1 MTSTMITTTASVVRL
16 DFVAG
21 CSDSNIF
28 PPSWGGSGRID
39 TIRLLRPSPAVRK
52 LMVETGLFRGEREAV
67 GAAEDQRR
75 KGRALGGLVHLARPF
90 MPARRTKD

>member
-1 MTSTMITTTASVVRL
+1 VVRL

-67 GAAEDQRR
+67 GAAEEGACPRWSR
-75 KGRALGGLVHLARPF
+75 SFGTPIYASTAN
-90 MPARRTKD
+90 